1 MRTHAASAA
10 IGAPV
15 ARVWAVLA
23 DLSNPAIGTGITA
36 RIEIDYT
43 RGAPIRT
50 LHLLPA
56 LGGGAVRETIE
67 RLDPVARV
75 LGYRVIDPGPVPMK
89 HYVGAF
95 ELTDRGLETRLDY
108 MAEFD
113 APADQIDALAAIAAA
128 NFRTFTANLARVLG
142 VGHRFDDP

>member
-1 MRTHAASAA
+1 MRTHAAAA
-10 IGAPV
+10 WIGAPV
-15 ARVWAVLA
+15 DRVWAVLA

-43 RGAPIRT
+43 HGAPIRT
-50 LHLLPA
+50 LHLLPE

-67 RLDPVARV
+67 RLDPAARV
-75 LGYRVIDPGPVPMK
+75 LGYRVIDPGPVPMS

-95 ELTDRGLETRLDY
+95 ELADSGSGTRLGY
-108 MAEFD
+108 VAEFS
-113 APADQIDALAAIAAA
+113 APADQIDALAVIAAA

-142 VGHRFDDP
+142 VSHRFDDP